1 MLQGHKDKHS
11 VWHSVLVIITYANT
25 RVFEELF
32 QYFMAS
38 LLIMLWK
45 MRVENECADFVD
57 LNLISHEF
65 SIIETK
71 MEIFIQ
77 AEKENP

>member
-1 MLQGHKDKHS
+1 
-11 VWHSVLVIITYANT
+11 
-25 RVFEELF
+25 VFEELF

-45 MRVENECADFVD
+45 MRVENECADIGD

-71 MEIFIQ
+71 MEIFMQ